1 MGNLWRNLGDPATEG
16 RNREIVVIDRGSV
29 SLPAALVERV
39 PPHNLEAEMA
49 VLCSVFLDGE
59 VVGNLVPILKP
70 GDFYRTAHAR
80 LYEAMLG
87 IYDRNEP
94 VNPISVAEACRSLGI
109 LDDVGGVD
117 YFAKLVGVVDT
128 PANAEYFA
136 GIIREKAVARSL
148 ISASTEIQQAA
159 YEEAVSGEALLE
171 MAESKVYELSA
182 HREINEAQ
190 GVGQLLHET
199 FEELQRGDGPA
210 VGVLTGFY
218 QFDDMTGGLR
228 PGELIVVAGRPSM
241 GKSSFALNIACNAA
255 VRQGKSVAVFSLEMT
270 GRNIVRNMLCS
281 EARIDGKKMRKGRFL
296 SDEDHLRLRDA
307 AGPLFEARLFVD
319 DTPSLTPTLL
329 RAKARRIKSRHG
341 LDLILID
348 YLQLMDGHVAG
359 RNSEN
364 RQQEISYISRTL
376 KQLGRELEVPVIA
389 LSQLNRM
396 AEQREGNRP
405 KLSDLRESGAI
416 EQDAD
421 VICLLYRPEYYLSA
435 RADESARAQAAG
447 KAEVIIGKQRNGPTG
462 TVVLHFHK
470 EWTLFANPH
479 HESIP

>member
-1 MGNLWRNLGDPATEG
+1 M
-16 RNREIVVIDRGSV
+16 IDRGPAV
-29 SLPAALVERV
+29 SLPAALLERV
-39 PPHNLEAEMA
+39 PPHNLEAERA
-49 VLCSVFLDGE
+49 VLCSVLLDGE
-59 VVGNLVPILKP
+59 TIGNLVPILKP
-70 GDFYRTAHAR
+70 GDFYRTAHGR

-94 VNPISVAEACRSLGI
+94 VNPISVVEACRASGV
-109 LDDVGGVD
+109 LDDVGGMD
-117 YFAKLVGVVDT
+117 YFAQLAGVVDT

-136 GIIREKAVARSL
+136 GIVREKAVARSL
-148 ISASTEIQQAA
+148 ITASSEIQQAA
-159 YEEAVSGEALLE
+159 YEEALKGEALLE
-171 MAESKVYELSA
+171 MAESRVYELSA

-190 GVGQLLHET
+190 GVGQLIHET

-210 VGVLTGFY
+210 DGVLTGFY

-228 PGELIVVAGRPSM
+228 PGELIVIAGRPSM
-241 GKSSFALNIACNAA
+241 GKSSFALNIACNATL
-255 VRQGKSVAVFSLEMT
+255 RQGKSVAVFSLEMT

-281 EARIDGKKMRKGRFL
+281 EAHIDGKKMRKGRFL
-296 SDEDHLRLRDA
+296 TDDDHLRLRDA
-307 AGPLFEARLFVD
+307 AGPLFEARLFID

-348 YLQLMDGHVAG
+348 YLQLMDGQIGG
-359 RNSEN
+359 RGEN

-421 VICLLYRPEYYLSA
+421 VICLLYRPEYYLNA
-435 RADESARAQAAG
+435 RTDEMDRAAAAG

-462 TVVLHFHK
+462 TVTLHFHK
-470 EWTLFANPH
+470 EWMLFANPH

>member
-1 MGNLWRNLGDPATEG
+1 M
-16 RNREIVVIDRGSV
+16 IDRAAV
-29 SLPAALVERV
+29 SLPSSLVERV
-39 PPHNLEAEMA
+39 PPHNLDAERA
-49 VLCSVFLDGE
+49 VLCSVLHDGE
-59 VVGNLVPILKP
+59 IVGNLVPILKAS
-70 GDFYRTAHAR
+70 DFYRTAHGR
-80 LYEAMLG
+80 LYEAMLA

-94 VNPISVAEACRSLGI
+94 VNPISVVETCRASGV
-109 LDDVGGVD
+109 LDDVGGMD
-117 YFAKLVGVVDT
+117 YLAQLAGVVDT

-136 GIIREKAVARSL
+136 GIVREKAISRSL
-148 ISASTEIQQAA
+148 ISASSEIQQAA
-159 YEEAVSGEALLE
+159 YAEAVTGEALLE
-171 MAESKVYELSA
+171 MAEAKVYELSS

-190 GVGQLLHET
+190 GVGQLIHET

-210 VGVLTGFY
+210 EGVLTGFY

-228 PGELIVVAGRPSM
+228 PGELVVIAARPSM
-241 GKSSFALNIACNAA
+241 GKSSLALNIACNATI
-255 VRQGKSVAVFSLEMT
+255 RQAKSVAVFSLEMT

-296 SDEDHLRLRDA
+296 TDDDHIRLRDA

-319 DTPSLTPTLL
+319 DTPSLSPTLL

-341 LDLILID
+341 LDLVIID
-348 YLQLMDGHVAG
+348 YLQLMDGNVAG
-359 RNSEN
+359 RRSEN

-376 KQLGRELEVPVIA
+376 KQLGRELQVPVIA

-421 VICLLYRPEYYLSA
+421 VICLLYRPEYYLNA
-435 RADESARAQAAG
+435 RTDETVRAAAAG

-462 TVVLHFHK
+462 TVTLHFHK
-470 EWTLFANPH
+470 EWMLFANPH